1 MRNFPLHTPEQ
12 LTAVLRDLRQRQGL
26 TQAQAAAALGITQQS
41 YSALEA
47 HAGRMSV
54 HRLLRLLALLGG
66 TLTVTVAG
74 TGRAEAGATSATP
87 PEEPSW

>member
-1 MRNFPLHTPEQ
+1 MRSFPLHTPEQ
-12 LTAVLRDLRQRQGL
+12 LTAVLRDFRQQQGL
-26 TQAQAAAALGITQQS
+26 TQAQAASALGITQQS

-66 TLTVTVAG
+66 TITVTGKSGSGDNTAPG
-74 TGRAEAGATSATP
+74 TSLDNTS
-87 PEEPSW
+87 W